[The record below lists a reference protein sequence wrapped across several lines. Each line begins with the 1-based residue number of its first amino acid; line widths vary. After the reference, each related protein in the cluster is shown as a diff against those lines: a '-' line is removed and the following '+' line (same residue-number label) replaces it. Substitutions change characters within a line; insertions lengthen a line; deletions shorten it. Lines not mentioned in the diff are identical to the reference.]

1 VAVGDDLIGSVAGG
15 SVLSR
20 VSRRF
25 GEGVV
30 NGALTARVGVA
41 AMEVCRPLPFG
52 AETPAEPS
60 PGWCA
65 ARSPGCFPRASA
77 AGPSRH
83 PMTPDPFRHH
93 PGLRGKI
100 KPAAESFFRDFTT
113 DVIREMA
120 EARGGHDTFP
130 FHPDT
135 VREAIRA
142 EALKGHAGDL
152 LVFAYGSLIWD
163 PALDFCEV
171 RRAHAPQH
179 ARRFI
184 LVDTYG
190 GRGTA
195 EKPGLMAALDD
206 GEGCDGLVFR
216 IASEKVETETEI
228 LFRVKRLGQAT
239 FPASSPWRWPTPTDM
254 P

>member
-1 VAVGDDLIGSVAGG
+1 MA
-15 SVLSR
+15 
-20 VSRRF
+20 
-25 GEGVV
+25 
-30 NGALTARVGVA
+30 
-41 AMEVCRPLPFG
+41 
-52 AETPAEPS
+52 
-60 PGWCA
+60 
-65 ARSPGCFPRASA
+65 
-77 AGPSRH
+77 
-83 PMTPDPFRHH
+83 DPFRHH
-93 PGLRGKI
+93 PGLRDKI
-100 KPAAESFFRDFTT
+100 KPFAESFFRTVTT

-135 VREAIRA
+135 LREAIRA

-228 LFRVKRLGQAT
+228 LFRREMIGPGYLARFVPVLVGGQEARALTFLADHEDPLMRPDISRAEQIRYLAWGEGFLGTSADYLRNVVRHLHEMDIPDPDLDALLAET
-239 FPASSPWRWPTPTDM
+239 EAEIARNA
-254 P
+254 